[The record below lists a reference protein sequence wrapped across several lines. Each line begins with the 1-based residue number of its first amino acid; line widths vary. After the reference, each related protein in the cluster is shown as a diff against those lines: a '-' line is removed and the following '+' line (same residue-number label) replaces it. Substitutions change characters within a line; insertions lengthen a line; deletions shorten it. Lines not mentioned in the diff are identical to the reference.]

1 MKRIAVIDDLREYIC
16 QKSLSSN
23 IEAVRAVLDDPDV
36 FRPSKIIEIIGSEHG
51 LTRCAHVLISIDT
64 SLAAARLPEC
74 SNEEIH
80 TVHRAILSTKL
91 KAMLHIDMSE
101 RVREWLATF
110 GEALDPSATD
120 EVANRDV
127 LEYIRQISLE
137 MAGVL
142 QSEQ

>member
-1 MKRIAVIDDLREYIC
+1 M
-16 QKSLSSN
+16 
-23 IEAVRAVLDDPDV
+23 DDPDI
-36 FRPSKIIEIIGSEHG
+36 FQPSKIIEIVDSEHG
-51 LTRCAHVLISIDT
+51 LTRCAHALISIDT

-101 RVREWLATF
+101 RVREWLAAF

-127 LEYIRQISLE
+127 LEYIKQIALE
-137 MAGVL
+137 TAGVL
-142 QSEQ
+142 QDEQ